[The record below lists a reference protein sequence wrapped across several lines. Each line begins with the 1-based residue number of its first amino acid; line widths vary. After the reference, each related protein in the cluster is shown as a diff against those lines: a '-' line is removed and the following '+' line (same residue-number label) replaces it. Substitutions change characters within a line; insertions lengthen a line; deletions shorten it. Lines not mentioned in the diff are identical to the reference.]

1 MKTFEKIGL
10 KLLHQLEPERA
21 HGLSIQALKF
31 GLVPLHGKPITS
43 SHLKTKISGIT
54 LSNPIGLAAGYDK
67 NAEALGPLSRAG
79 FGFLEVGAATPR
91 PQEGSGK
98 PRLYRLPEDKAVIN
112 RFGFNNQGIDRIT
125 ARLRRTQTN
134 IPRGLNLG
142 ANKDSKQQ
150 VEDFGYVLMRAA
162 AHIDFATINVSSPNT
177 KDLRKLQGKNAL
189 QDLLGRVNLANNA
202 LDIRVPIFLKIA
214 PDLSENDVQDIADIS
229 LSENLSAI
237 ICTNTTLDRNDL
249 SSHHQNQSGG
259 LSGRPLF
266 EKSTRVLAQMR
277 SATNSQID
285 LIGVGGVSSAEDAY
299 KKIRAGANA
308 VQLYSALVYESL
320 SLIPKIAIGLNDI
333 LIRDGFEN
341 IKEAVGLD
349 TEKWL

>member
-1 MKTFEKIGL
+1 M
-10 KLLHQLEPERA
+10 
-21 HGLSIQALKF
+21 
-31 GLVPLHGKPITS
+31 
-43 SHLKTKISGIT
+43 
-54 LSNPIGLAAGYDK
+54 
-67 NAEALGPLSRAG
+67 
-79 FGFLEVGAATPR
+79 
-91 PQEGSGK
+91 
-98 PRLYRLPEDKAVIN
+98 
-112 RFGFNNQGIDRIT
+112 
-125 ARLRRTQTN
+125 
-134 IPRGLNLG
+134 
-142 ANKDSKQQ
+142 
-150 VEDFGYVLMRAA
+150 
-162 AHIDFATINVSSPNT
+162 
-177 KDLRKLQGKNAL
+177 RKLQGKNAL
-189 QDLLGRVNLANNA
+189 EDLLGRVNTANNA

-214 PDLSENDVQDIADIS
+214 PDLSENDVHDIADIS

-333 LIRDGFEN
+333 LIRNGFEN

>member
-1 MKTFEKIGL
+1 
-10 KLLHQLEPERA
+10 
-21 HGLSIQALKF
+21 
-31 GLVPLHGKPITS
+31 
-43 SHLKTKISGIT
+43 
-54 LSNPIGLAAGYDK
+54 
-67 NAEALGPLSRAG
+67 
-79 FGFLEVGAATPR
+79 
-91 PQEGSGK
+91 
-98 PRLYRLPEDKAVIN
+98 
-112 RFGFNNQGIDRIT
+112 
-125 ARLRRTQTN
+125 
-134 IPRGLNLG
+134 
-142 ANKDSKQQ
+142 
-150 VEDFGYVLMRAA
+150 MRAA

-237 ICTNTTLDRNDL
+237 ICTNTTLDRKDL

-308 VQLYSALVYESL
+308 VQLYSALVYEGL